1 MWPHIAECRRCCCC
15 RLRHCRHNGLI
26 RPIDIILRIFTIIR
40 LKTTTKTTAT
50 TMHEWLKYH
59 CGDIRLPFF
68 LLNQW
73 ICKLYIFITRACMCA
88 CELSHEWTKDLSS
101 SFFLTNKSTLWA
113 KKHVQQFTCNKIYID
128 KKKKKKNTCSMFIF
142 RLVLSRFISMFN
154 ICYVTVVVLFFVW
167 LLFFSFSSL
176 VVPIECVG
184 ENCKWQCLKME

>member
-101 SFFLTNKSTLWA
+101 SFFFNQQIHFMGKETCTTIYMQQNLYWQKEEE
-113 KKHVQQFTCNKIYID
+113 KKY
-128 KKKKKKNTCSMFIF
+128 
-142 RLVLSRFISMFN
+142 MFN
-154 ICYVTVVVLFFVW
+154 VYFSSCTLTLYLNVQHLLCYCCCFVFCLVAVFFF
-167 LLFFSFSSL
+167 FFSCCAYWMRRWKLQMTMS
-176 VVPIECVG
+176 
-184 ENCKWQCLKME
+184 